1 MKLDSATTL
10 KTSIPTAFK
19 ELFEPHRYKV
29 YWGGRGAGKS
39 VQFASA
45 LLLLGAENEPKRILC
60 AREIQRSIK
69 DSVHSLLASRIKALG
84 LSHFYEVTNNEIR
97 GINGTLIIFSGL
109 WQNSSSLKS
118 IEGVDYCWI
127 EEGNRVSE
135 NSWRTLIPSIR
146 KPNSEIWVSFN
157 PELKSDPAYQR
168 FVEHP
173 PENAMVKKVSYRDNP
188 YFSQTTL
195 PEEMRL
201 LQDSNPE
208 EYAHVYEGELKQ
220 FADGSIYQKQ
230 LKSARD
236 EGRVC
241 WMPVESVRVNTH
253 WDLGRN
259 DSTAIWFHQ
268 HIGKEHRFV
277 DYYEHRLVDLDHYAK
292 VLKDKADQNGWIY
305 GTHYLP
311 HDVEV
316 KTLGSNN
323 RSRRDILEGMGVNPI
338 TTVPR
343 ISSVEDGIAMVRD
356 VFKSC
361 WFHKDNCEDGLNALS
376 NYQFQYDDTYETF
389 RKVPLHNWASNG
401 ADAFRMFAQGYEDD
415 IVSPNLE
422 FASEW

>member
-1 MKLDSATTL
+1 MKSDLATTP
-10 KTSIPTAFK
+10 TISIPTAFK

-45 LLLLGAENEPKRILC
+45 LLLLGAGNEPKRILC

-97 GINGTLIIFSGL
+97 GTNGTQIVFSGL
-109 WQNSSSLKS
+109 HQNIESVKS

-173 PENAMVKKVSYRDNP
+173 PSNAMVKKVSYRDNP
-188 YFSQTTL
+188 YFDQTTL
-195 PEEMRL
+195 PEEMRNL
-201 LQDSNPE
+201 KDQNPE
-208 EYAHVYEGELKQ
+208 EYDHVYEGELKQ
-220 FADGSIYQKQ
+220 FSDGSIYQKQ
-230 LKSARD
+230 LKDARA

-241 WMPVESVRVNTH
+241 WMPVESVPVNTF
-253 WDLGRN
+253 WDLGRS

-268 HIGKEHRFV
+268 QIGKEHRFV

-292 VLKDKADQNGWIY
+292 VLQDKGYLY

-323 RSRRDILEGMGVNPI
+323 RSRREILEGMGVNPI

-343 ISSVEDGIAMVRD
+343 ISSVDDGIAMVRD
-356 VFKSC
+356 VFKQC
-361 WFHKDNCEDGLNALS
+361 WFHEEHCAEGLDALA
-376 NYQFQYDDTYETF
+376 NYQYQYDDSYQTF

-401 ADAFRMFAQGYEDD
+401 SDAFRMFAQGFEDD
-415 IVSPNLE
+415 VSSPDIE

>member
-1 MKLDSATTL
+1 MKLDSATNPTI
-10 KTSIPTAFK
+10 SIPTAFK
-19 ELFEPHRYKV
+19 ELFEQHRYKV

-45 LLLLGAENEPKRILC
+45 LLLLGAGNEAKRILC

-69 DSVHSLLASRIKALG
+69 DSVHSLLASRIKSLG
-84 LSHFYEVTNNEIR
+84 LSHFYEVQNNEIR
-97 GINGTLIIFSGL
+97 GINGTQIIFSGL
-109 WQNSSSLKS
+109 HQNIESVKS

-146 KPNSEIWVSFN
+146 KPNSEIWISFN

-173 PENAMVKKVSYRDNP
+173 PLNAMVKKVSYRDNP
-188 YFSQTTL
+188 YFDKTTL
-195 PEEMRL
+195 PEEMQSL
-201 LQDSNPE
+201 KDSNEE
-208 EYAHVYEGELKQ
+208 EYLHVYEGELKQ
-220 FADGSIYQKQ
+220 FSDGSIYQKQ
-230 LKSARD
+230 LKDARA

-241 WMPVESVRVNTH
+241 WMPVESVPVNTFF
-253 WDLGRN
+253 DLGRS

-268 HIGKEHRFV
+268 HIGKEHRFI
-277 DYYEHRLVDLDHYAK
+277 DYYEHRLVDLDHYAR
-292 VLKDKADQNGWIY
+292 VLKDKGYLY
-305 GTHYLP
+305 GCHYLP

-323 RSRRDILEGMGVNPI
+323 RSRREIMEGMGVNPI

-356 VFKSC
+356 VFKRC
-361 WFHKDNCEDGLNALS
+361 WFHQENCAEGLDALA
-376 NYQFQYDDTYETF
+376 NYQYQYDDSYQTF

-401 ADAFRMFAQGYEDD
+401 SDAFRMFAQGYEDD
-415 IVSPNLE
+415 VVSPNLE

>member
-1 MKLDSATTL
+1 MKSPFPISQTI
-10 KTSIPTAFK
+10 KIPTAFE
-19 ELFEPHRYKV
+19 ELFQKHRYKV

-45 LLLLGAENEPKRILC
+45 LLLLGAGNEAKRILC

-84 LSHFYEVTNNEIR
+84 LSHFYEVQNNEIR
-97 GINGTLIIFSGL
+97 GINGTQIIFSGL
-109 WQNSSSLKS
+109 WANSSSLKS

-127 EEGNRVSE
+127 EEANKVSE

-146 KPNSEIWVSFN
+146 KPNSEIWISFN

-173 PENAMVKKVSYRDNP
+173 PQNAMVKKVSYRDNP
-188 YFSQTTL
+188 YFDKTTL
-195 PEEMRL
+195 PEEMQNL
-201 LQDSNPE
+201 KDSNEE
-208 EYAHVYEGELKQ
+208 EYLHVYEGELKQ
-220 FADGSIYQKQ
+220 FSDGSIYQKQ
-230 LKSARD
+230 LKDARA

-241 WMPVESVRVNTH
+241 WMPVESVPVNTF
-253 WDLGRN
+253 WDLGRS
-259 DSTAIWFHQ
+259 DSSAIWFHQ
-268 HIGKEHRFV
+268 NIGKEHRFV

-292 VLKDKADQNGWIY
+292 VLKDKGYLY
-305 GTHYLP
+305 GTHFLP

-323 RSRRDILEGMGVNPI
+323 RSRREIMEGMGVNPI

-356 VFKSC
+356 VFKRC
-361 WFHKDNCEDGLNALS
+361 WFHQENCAEGLDALA
-376 NYQFQYDDTYETF
+376 NYQYQYDDSYQTF

-401 ADAFRMFAQGYEDD
+401 SDAFRMFAQGYEDD
-415 IVSPNLE
+415 VVSPNLE

>member
-1 MKLDSATTL
+1 MKSPFPISQTI
-10 KTSIPTAFK
+10 KIPTAFE
-19 ELFEPHRYKV
+19 ELFQKHRYKV

-45 LLLLGAENEPKRILC
+45 LLLLGAGNEAKRILC

-69 DSVHSLLASRIKALG
+69 DSVHSLLASRIKSLG
-84 LSHFYEVTNNEIR
+84 LSHFYEVQNNEIR
-97 GINGTLIIFSGL
+97 GINGTQIIFSGL
-109 WQNSSSLKS
+109 WANSSSLKS

-127 EEGNRVSE
+127 EEANKVSE

-146 KPNSEIWVSFN
+146 KPNSEIWISFN

-173 PENAMVKKVSYRDNP
+173 PQNAMVKKVSYRDNP
-188 YFSQTTL
+188 YFDKTTL
-195 PEEMRL
+195 PEEMQNL
-201 LQDSNPE
+201 KDSNEE
-208 EYAHVYEGELKQ
+208 EYLHVYEGELKQ
-220 FADGSIYQKQ
+220 FSDGSIYQKQ
-230 LKSARD
+230 LKDARA

-241 WMPVESVRVNTH
+241 WMPVESVPVNTF
-253 WDLGRN
+253 WDLGRS
-259 DSTAIWFHQ
+259 DSSAIWFHQ
-268 HIGKEHRFV
+268 NIGKEHRFV

-292 VLKDKADQNGWIY
+292 VLKDKGYLY
-305 GTHYLP
+305 GTHFLP

-323 RSRRDILEGMGVNPI
+323 RSRREIMEGMGVNPI

-356 VFKSC
+356 VFKRC
-361 WFHKDNCEDGLNALS
+361 WFHEENCAQGLDALA
-376 NYQFQYDDTYETF
+376 NYQYQFDDSYQTF

-401 ADAFRMFAQGYEDD
+401 SDAFRMFAQGYEDD
-415 IVSPNLE
+415 VVSPNLE

>member
-1 MKLDSATTL
+1 MKSPFPISQTI
-10 KTSIPTAFK
+10 KIPTAFE
-19 ELFEPHRYKV
+19 ELFQKHRYKV

-45 LLLLGAENEPKRILC
+45 LLLLGAGNEAKRILC

-84 LSHFYEVTNNEIR
+84 LSHFYEVQNNEIR
-97 GINGTLIIFSGL
+97 GINGTQIIFSGL
-109 WQNSSSLKS
+109 HQNIESVKS

-146 KPNSEIWVSFN
+146 KPNSEIWISFN

-173 PENAMVKKVSYRDNP
+173 PENAMVKKVSFRDNP
-188 YFSQTTL
+188 YFDQTTL
-195 PEEMRL
+195 PEEMQSL
-201 LQDSNPE
+201 KDSNEE
-208 EYAHVYEGELKQ
+208 EYLHVYEGELKQ
-220 FADGSIYQKQ
+220 FSDGSIYQKQ
-230 LKSARD
+230 LKDARA

-241 WMPVESVRVNTH
+241 WIPVESVPVNTF

-259 DSTAIWFHQ
+259 DSTAIFFHQ
-268 HIGKEHRFV
+268 QIGKEHRFI
-277 DYYEHRLVDLDHYAK
+277 DYYEHRLVDLDHYAR
-292 VLKDKADQNGWIY
+292 VLKDKGYLY
-305 GTHYLP
+305 GCHYLP

-323 RSRRDILEGMGVNPI
+323 RSRREIMEGMGVNPI

-356 VFKSC
+356 VFKRC
-361 WFHKDNCEDGLNALS
+361 WFHQENCAQGLDALA
-376 NYQFQYDDTYETF
+376 NYQYQYDDSYQTF

-401 ADAFRMFAQGYEDD
+401 SDAFRMFAQGYEDD
-415 IVSPNLE
+415 VVSPNLE

>member
-1 MKLDSATTL
+1 MKSPFPISQTI
-10 KTSIPTAFK
+10 KIPTAFE
-19 ELFEPHRYKV
+19 ELFQKHRYKV

-45 LLLLGAENEPKRILC
+45 LLLLGAGNDAKRILC

-84 LSHFYEVTNNEIR
+84 LSHFYEVQNNEIR
-97 GINGTLIIFSGL
+97 GINGTQIIFSGL
-109 WQNSSSLKS
+109 HQNIESVKS

-146 KPNSEIWVSFN
+146 KPGSEIWVSFN

-173 PENAMVKKVSYRDNP
+173 PENAMVKKVSFRDNP
-188 YFSQTTL
+188 YFNKTTL
-195 PEEMRL
+195 PEEMRNL
-201 LQDSNPE
+201 KDQNPE
-208 EYAHVYEGELKQ
+208 EYDHVYEGQLKQ
-220 FADGSIYQKQ
+220 FSDGSIYQKQ
-230 LKSARD
+230 LKDARA

-241 WMPVESVRVNTH
+241 WMPIESVPVHTF
-253 WDLGRN
+253 WDLGRS
-259 DSTAIWFHQ
+259 DSTAIFFMQ
-268 HIGKEHRFV
+268 AVGKERRFV

-292 VLKDKADQNGWIY
+292 VLQDKGYLY

-323 RSRRDILEGMGVNPI
+323 RSRREILEGMGVNPI

-343 ISSVEDGIAMVRD
+343 ISSVDDGIAMVRD
-356 VFKSC
+356 VFKQC
-361 WFHKDNCEDGLNALS
+361 WFHEENCAEGLDALA
-376 NYQFQYDDTYETF
+376 NYQYQFDDSYQTF

-401 ADAFRMFAQGYEDD
+401 SDAFRMFAQGFEDD
-415 IVSPNLE
+415 VVSPNLE

>member
-1 MKLDSATTL
+1 MKLPLPISQTI
-10 KTSIPTAFK
+10 KIPTAFE
-19 ELFEPHRYKV
+19 ELFQKHRYKV

-45 LLLLGAENEPKRILC
+45 LLLLGAGNEPKRILC

-97 GINGTLIIFSGL
+97 GINGTQIIFSGL
-109 WQNSSSLKS
+109 HQNIESVKS

-146 KPNSEIWVSFN
+146 KPNSEIWISFN

-188 YFSQTTL
+188 YFDQTTL
-195 PEEMRL
+195 PEEMQNL
-201 LQDSNPE
+201 KDSNEE
-208 EYAHVYEGELKQ
+208 EYLHVYEGELKQ
-220 FADGSIYQKQ
+220 FSDGSIYQKQ
-230 LKSARD
+230 LKDARA

-241 WMPVESVRVNTH
+241 WMPVESVPVHTF
-253 WDLGRN
+253 WDLGRS
-259 DSTAIWFHQ
+259 DSTAIFFMQ
-268 HIGKEHRFV
+268 AVGKERRFI

-292 VLKDKADQNGWIY
+292 VLKDKGYLY

-323 RSRRDILEGMGVNPI
+323 RSRREILEGMGVDPI

-356 VFKSC
+356 VFKRC
-361 WFHKDNCEDGLNALS
+361 WFHKENCAEGLEALA
-376 NYQFQYDDTYETF
+376 NYQYQYDDSYQTF

-401 ADAFRMFAQGYEDD
+401 SDAFRMFAQGFEDD
-415 IVSPNLE
+415 VSSPNIE

>member
-1 MKLDSATTL
+1 MKSPFPISQTI
-10 KTSIPTAFK
+10 KIPPAFE
-19 ELFEPHRYKV
+19 ELFQKHIYKV

-45 LLLLGAENEPKRILC
+45 LLLLGAGNEAKRILC

-84 LSHFYEVTNNEIR
+84 LSHVYEVQNNEIR
-97 GINGTLIIFSGL
+97 GINGTQIIFSGL
-109 WQNSSSLKS
+109 WANSSSLKP

-127 EEGNRVSE
+127 EEANKVSE

-146 KPNSEIWVSFN
+146 KPGSEIWVSFN

-173 PENAMVKKVSYRDNP
+173 PENAMVKKVSFRDNP
-188 YFSQTTL
+188 YFDKTTL
-195 PEEMRL
+195 PEEMRNL
-201 LQDSNPE
+201 KDQNPE
-208 EYAHVYEGELKQ
+208 EYDHVYEGQLKQ
-220 FADGSIYQKQ
+220 FSDGSIYQKQ
-230 LKSARD
+230 LKDARA

-241 WMPVESVRVNTH
+241 WMPVESVPVNTF

-259 DSTAIWFHQ
+259 DSTAIFFHQ
-268 HIGKEHRFV
+268 QIGKEHRFI

-292 VLKDKADQNGWIY
+292 VLKDKGYLY
-305 GTHYLP
+305 GTHFLP

-323 RSRRDILEGMGVNPI
+323 RSRREIMEGMGVNPI

-356 VFKSC
+356 VFKRC
-361 WFHKDNCEDGLNALS
+361 WFHQENCAEGLDALA
-376 NYQFQYDDTYETF
+376 NYQYQYDDSYQTF

-401 ADAFRMFAQGYEDD
+401 SDAFRMFAQGFEDD
-415 IVSPNLE
+415 VVSPNLE

>member
-1 MKLDSATTL
+1 MKSPFPISQTI
-10 KTSIPTAFK
+10 KIPTAFE
-19 ELFEPHRYKV
+19 ELFQKHRYKV

-45 LLLLGAENEPKRILC
+45 LLLLGAGNEAKRILC

-84 LSHFYEVTNNEIR
+84 LSHFYEVQNNEIR
-97 GINGTLIIFSGL
+97 GINGTQIIFSGL
-109 WQNSSSLKS
+109 HQNIESVKS

-146 KPNSEIWVSFN
+146 KPNSEIWISFN

-173 PENAMVKKVSYRDNP
+173 PENAMVKKVSFRDNP
-188 YFSQTTL
+188 YFDQTTL
-195 PEEMRL
+195 PEEMQSL
-201 LQDSNPE
+201 KDSNEE
-208 EYAHVYEGELKQ
+208 EYLHVYEGELKQ
-220 FADGSIYQKQ
+220 FSDGSIYQKQ
-230 LKSARD
+230 LKDARA

-241 WMPVESVRVNTH
+241 WIPVESVPVNTF

-259 DSTAIWFHQ
+259 DSTAIFFHQ
-268 HIGKEHRFV
+268 QIGKEHRFI
-277 DYYEHRLVDLDHYAK
+277 DYYEHRLVDLDHYAR
-292 VLKDKADQNGWIY
+292 VLKDKGYLY
-305 GTHYLP
+305 GCHYLP

-323 RSRRDILEGMGVNPI
+323 RSRREIMEGMGVNPI

-356 VFKSC
+356 VFKRC
-361 WFHKDNCEDGLNALS
+361 WFHQENCAEGLDALA
-376 NYQFQYDDTYETF
+376 NYQYQFDDSYQTF

-401 ADAFRMFAQGYEDD
+401 SDAFRMFAQGYEDD
-415 IVSPNLE
+415 VVSPNLE

>member
-1 MKLDSATTL
+1 MKSPFPISQTI
-10 KTSIPTAFK
+10 KIPTAFE
-19 ELFEPHRYKV
+19 ELFQPHRYKV

-45 LLLLGAENEPKRILC
+45 LLLLGAGNEPKRILC

-84 LSHFYEVTNNEIR
+84 LGHFYEVTNNEIR

-109 WQNSSSLKS
+109 WANSSSLKS

-127 EEGNRVSE
+127 EEANKVSE

-146 KPNSEIWVSFN
+146 KPGSEIWVSFN

-173 PENAMVKKVSYRDNP
+173 PQSAVVKKVSYRDNP
-188 YFSQTTL
+188 YFDQTTL
-195 PEEMRL
+195 PEEMQNL
-201 LQDSNPE
+201 KDSNEE
-208 EYAHVYEGELKQ
+208 EYLHVYEGELKQ
-220 FADGSIYQKQ
+220 FSDGSIYQKQ
-230 LKSARD
+230 LKDARA

-241 WMPVESVRVNTH
+241 WMPVESVPVNTF
-253 WDLGRN
+253 WDLGRA
-259 DSTAIWFHQ
+259 DSTALWFHQ
-268 HIGKEHRFV
+268 EIGKEHRFV

-292 VLKDKADQNGWIY
+292 VLKDKGYLY
-305 GTHYLP
+305 GTHFLP

-323 RSRRDILEGMGVNPI
+323 RSRREILESMGVNPI

-361 WFHKDNCEDGLNALS
+361 WFHKDNCAEGLDALA
-376 NYQFQYDDTYETF
+376 NYQYQFDDSYQTF

-401 ADAFRMFAQGYEDD
+401 SDAFRMFAQGYEDD

>member
-1 MKLDSATTL
+1 MKSLFPISQTI
-10 KTSIPTAFK
+10 KIPTAFE
-19 ELFEPHRYKV
+19 ELFQKHRYKV

-45 LLLLGAENEPKRILC
+45 LLLLGAGNDAKRILC

-97 GINGTLIIFSGL
+97 GINGTQIIFSGL
-109 WQNSSSLKS
+109 WANSSSLKS

-127 EEGNRVSE
+127 EEANKVSE

-146 KPNSEIWVSFN
+146 KPNSEIWISFN

-188 YFSQTTL
+188 YFDQTTL
-195 PEEMRL
+195 PEEMQNL
-201 LQDSNPE
+201 KDSNEE
-208 EYAHVYEGELKQ
+208 EYLHVYEGELKQ
-220 FADGSIYQKQ
+220 FSDGSIYQKQ
-230 LKSARD
+230 LKDARA

-241 WMPVESVRVNTH
+241 WMPVESVPVNTFF
-253 WDLGRN
+253 DLGRN

-268 HIGKEHRFV
+268 HIGKEHRFI
-277 DYYEHRLVDLDHYAK
+277 DYYEHRLVDLDHYAR
-292 VLKDKADQNGWIY
+292 VLKDKGYLY
-305 GTHYLP
+305 GCHYLP

-323 RSRRDILEGMGVNPI
+323 RSRREIMEGMGVNPI

-356 VFKSC
+356 VFKRC
-361 WFHKDNCEDGLNALS
+361 WFHEENCAQGLDALA
-376 NYQFQYDDTYETF
+376 NYQYQFDDSYQTF

-401 ADAFRMFAQGYEDD
+401 SDAFRMFAQGFEDD
-415 IVSPNLE
+415 VVSPNLE

>member
-1 MKLDSATTL
+1 MKSNLATNPTI
-10 KTSIPTAFK
+10 SIPTAFK

-45 LLLLGAENEPKRILC
+45 LLLLGAGNDAKRILC

-84 LSHFYEVTNNEIR
+84 LSHFYEVTNNEVR
-97 GINGTLIIFSGL
+97 GINGTQIIFSGL
-109 WQNSSSLKS
+109 HQNIESVKS
-118 IEGVDYCWI
+118 IEGVDYCWV

-146 KPNSEIWVSFN
+146 KPNSEIWISFN

-195 PEEMRL
+195 PEEMQSL
-201 LQDSNPE
+201 KDSNEE
-208 EYAHVYEGELKQ
+208 EYLHVYEGELKQ
-220 FADGSIYQKQ
+220 FSDGSIYQKQ
-230 LKSARD
+230 LKDARS

-241 WMPVESVRVNTH
+241 WIPVESVPVNTF

-259 DSTAIWFHQ
+259 DSTAIFFHQ
-268 HIGKEHRFV
+268 QIGKEHRFI
-277 DYYEHRLVDLDHYAK
+277 DYYEHRLVDLDHYAR
-292 VLKDKADQNGWIY
+292 VLKEKGYLY
-305 GTHYLP
+305 GCHYLP

-323 RSRRDILEGMGVNPI
+323 RSRREILEDMGVNPI

-356 VFKSC
+356 VFKRC
-361 WFHKDNCEDGLNALS
+361 WFHEENCAEGLDALA
-376 NYQFQYDDTYETF
+376 NYQYQFDDSYQTF

-401 ADAFRMFAQGYEDD
+401 SDAFRMFAQGFEDD
-415 IVSPNLE
+415 VSSPDIE

>member
-1 MKLDSATTL
+1 MKSNLATNPTI
-10 KTSIPTAFK
+10 SIPTAFK

-45 LLLLGAENEPKRILC
+45 LLLLGAGNDAKRILC

-84 LSHFYEVTNNEIR
+84 LSHFYEVTNNEVR
-97 GINGTLIIFSGL
+97 GINGTQIIFSGL
-109 WQNSSSLKS
+109 HQNIESVKS
-118 IEGVDYCWI
+118 IEGVDYCWV

-146 KPNSEIWVSFN
+146 KPNSEIWISFN

-195 PEEMRL
+195 PEEMQSL
-201 LQDSNPE
+201 KDSNEE
-208 EYAHVYEGELKQ
+208 EYLHVYEGELKQ
-220 FADGSIYQKQ
+220 FSDGSIYQKQ
-230 LKSARD
+230 LKDARS

-241 WMPVESVRVNTH
+241 WIPVESVPVNTF

-259 DSTAIWFHQ
+259 DSTAIFFHQ
-268 HIGKEHRFV
+268 QIGKEHRFI
-277 DYYEHRLVDLDHYAK
+277 DYYEHRLVDLDHYAR
-292 VLKDKADQNGWIY
+292 VLKEKGYLY
-305 GTHYLP
+305 GCHYLP

-323 RSRRDILEGMGVNPI
+323 RSRREILEDMGVNPI

-356 VFKSC
+356 VFKRC
-361 WFHKDNCEDGLNALS
+361 WFHEENCAEGLDALA
-376 NYQFQYDDTYETF
+376 NYQYQYDDSYQTF

-401 ADAFRMFAQGYEDD
+401 SDAFRMFAQGFEDD
-415 IVSPNLE
+415 VSSPDIE

>member
-1 MKLDSATTL
+1 MKSDSLTQTIN
-10 KTSIPTAFK
+10 IPTAFK

-45 LLLLGAENEPKRILC
+45 LLLKGASHPLRVLC
-60 AREIQRSIK
+60 VREIQRSIK
-69 DSVHSLLASRIKALG
+69 DSVHSLLANRITALG
-84 LSHFYEVTNNEIR
+84 LAHFFEVTQNEIR
-97 GINGTLIIFSGL
+97 GKNGTVFIFSGL
-109 WQNSSSLKS
+109 SQQVQSIKS
-118 IEGVDYCWI
+118 IEGVDVCWV
-127 EEGNRVSE
+127 EEANTVSE
-135 NSWRTLIPSIR
+135 QSWRTLIPSIR
-146 KPNSEIWVSFN
+146 KPESEIWVSFN
-157 PELKSDPAYQR
+157 PELRSDPAYQR
-168 FVEHP
+168 FVLNT

-201 LQDSNPE
+201 LKNSNEE
-208 EYAHVYEGELKQ
+208 EYQHVYEGELKQ
-220 FADGSIYQKQ
+220 FADGSIYQKH
-230 LKSARD
+230 LKAARD

-241 WMPVESVRVNTH
+241 WFPVESVPVNTF

-268 HIGKEHRFV
+268 QVGKEHRFI
-277 DYYEHRLVDLDHYAK
+277 DYYEHRLVDLDHYAR
-292 VLKDKADQNGWIY
+292 VLREKDYLWGD
-305 GTHYLP
+305 HYLP

-316 KTLGSNN
+316 KALGAGN
-323 RSRRDILEGMGVNPI
+323 RSRRDILEDLGIAPI
-338 TTVPR
+338 ITVPR

-361 WFHKDNCEDGLNALS
+361 WFHQEACEDGLNALA
-376 NYQFQYDDTYETF
+376 NYQYQYDDKFETF

-401 ADAFRMFAQGYEDD
+401 ADAFRMFAQGYDD
-415 IVSPNLE
+415 DTDSPTLN